1 MVRRSPWMLVL
12 RGLIGGVFQV
22 ALFATLLLVPAGTW
36 QWPRAIQFLVVYFIV
51 LSVSI
56 VALGVLAPASLEARL
71 GAPTAKSQPV
81 ADRVATALIILAI
94 AAWFVFIPID
104 VFRLQLLP
112 PMSLGV
118 SVLGAIVAAFGYGV
132 TFAVLLQNAFAA
144 PIVKDQSDRGQQ
156 LVDTG
161 LYGFIRHPFYLGML
175 LMFAGI
181 ALWLESYAGALALIV
196 VFGALVTRVTVE
208 ERTLRETLPGYSAYT
223 EQVRYRIIPYV
234 W

>member
-1 MVRRSPWMLVL
+1 MLVL
-12 RGLIGGVFQV
+12 RGLIGAVFQV

-118 SVLGAIVAAFGYGV
+118 SVLGAIVAVFGYGV

-181 ALWLESYAGALALIV
+181 ALWLESYAGVLALIV